1 MSRYALAMREAEETH
16 AFVVF
21 DVLQFTALA
30 LVSATYLSALFSTKL
45 QRLKTWFA
53 LMISSLMYCIS
64 FLLLLGH
71 QTGASPSLGL
81 CLFQAG
87 LIYAAPPSVAAA
99 GLAFI
104 VELYLR
110 LFTTLT
116 SRKLDKR
123 LITALLF
130 LPPLTHQFV
139 FWIALFTGISK
150 QHTVQRNTQQMF
162 CHINDNLPTTVTGVT
177 VVALLVLMILLECT
191 QIVPVDFQLSCNMF
205 QQYTQSII
213 FGVYAVSSGIYG
225 GVANVAPFFH
235 LHCSFGRELTHLLE
249 GWESFWST
257 FFLNTSSAAS
267 SGTGTQ
273 DLLAIIPLSIA
284 LVFGTQEDIVQMY
297 KFWKKRGLPAGSP
310 QPNIDSESQGFL

>member
-45 QRLKTWFA
+45 QRLKT
-53 LMISSLMYCIS
+53 C
-64 FLLLLGH
+64 
-71 QTGASPSLGL
+71 
-81 CLFQAG
+81 
-87 LIYAAPPSVAAA
+87 VAAA

-123 LITALLF
+123 LITA
-130 LPPLTHQFV
+130 
-139 FWIALFTGISK
+139 IALFTGISK
-150 QHTVQRNTQQMF
+150 QDTVQRNTQQMF

-177 VVALLVLMILLECT
+177 VVALLVLMILLE
-191 QIVPVDFQLSCNMF
+191 L
-205 QQYTQSII
+205 
-213 FGVYAVSSGIYG
+213 SSGIYG

-249 GWESFWST
+249 GWELF
-257 FFLNTSSAAS
+257 
-267 SGTGTQ
+267 
-273 DLLAIIPLSIA
+273 PLSIA
-284 LVFGTQEDIVQMY
+284 LVFGTQENNQDIVQVY
-297 KFWKKRGLPAGSP
+297 KFWKKRSLPAGSP
-310 QPNIDSESQGFL
+310 QPNIDSESVEVCSDAERVHP

>member
-177 VVALLVLMILLECT
+177 VVALLVLMILLE
-191 QIVPVDFQLSCNMF
+191 L
-205 QQYTQSII
+205 
-213 FGVYAVSSGIYG
+213 SSGIYG

-284 LVFGTQEDIVQMY
+284 LVFGTQENNQDIVQMY